1 MKGIAIRTDFHGI
14 GSFVKI
20 ASDLY
25 STAHWVVSD
34 KTIVPD
40 ETEIALFRNGHG
52 DSFVCGTVVSVI
64 AREYPRDDDD
74 TQERKIIIFEL
85 KDKVVSRDV
94 FSDSMNIH
102 RYEMDGN
109 QYVTSE

>member
-1 MKGIAIRTDFHGI
+1 M
-14 GSFVKI
+14 
-20 ASDLY
+20 
-25 STAHWVVSD
+25 
-34 KTIVPD
+34 
-40 ETEIALFRNGHG
+40 
-52 DSFVCGTVVSVI
+52 SVI

>member
-1 MKGIAIRTDFHGI
+1 MKGIAIRTDFHGL

-20 ASDLY
+20 ADDIY

-34 KTIVPD
+34 KTIVVN

-52 DSFVCGTVVSVI
+52 DSFVCGTVLAVI
-64 AREYPRDDDD
+64 ARDYPRGDGD
-74 TQERKIIIFEL
+74 TQERKIIIFTME
-85 KDKVVSRDV
+85 DRVVSRDV
-94 FSDSMNIH
+94 FTESMNIH
-102 RYEMDGN
+102 RYEMDGS

>member
-1 MKGIAIRTDFHGI
+1 MKGIAIRTNFHGI

-34 KTIVPD
+34 KTIVAG

-52 DSFVCGTVVSVI
+52 DSFICGTVVTVI
-64 AREYPRDDDD
+64 ARDYVKEDGDH
-74 TQERKIIIFEL
+74 QERKILIFEM
-85 KDKVVSRDV
+85 KDEVVSRDV
-94 FSDSMNIH
+94 FTESMNIH
-102 RYEMDGN
+102 RYEMDGD
-109 QYVTSE
+109 QYVSDR